1 MSSELDVSSSRSKW
15 VIWSSS
21 STRSSPSGT
30 AGWSYTKHQRI
41 INRTISLFSYI
52 STWFSVTSYEKAK
65 ILLYTRAWDN
75 CLSDTDCCVLHLYIL
90 FHFSIACSCGILRL
104 GAQWCEYLKSIFSYC
119 KHNFNHVLDSL
130 VDFSTVENVPK
141 PVKYSWGETNQ
152 SPEKLIAY
160 SV

>member
-30 AGWSYTKHQRI
+30 AGWSYTKHQKI
-41 INRTISLFSYI
+41 IDRTISLFSYI
-52 STWFSVTSYEKAK
+52 STRFSVTSYEKAK
-65 ILLYTRAWDN
+65 ILLYTRA
-75 CLSDTDCCVLHLYIL
+75 TAGVTQIAVFYISTL
-90 FHFSIACSCGILRL
+90 FHFSIACSCSILKL
-104 GAQWCEYLKSIFSYC
+104 GTQWYEYLKSIFSYC

-141 PVKYSWGETNQ
+141 PFKYSWGETNQ
-152 SPEKLIAY
+152 SAEKLIGY
-160 SV
+160 NV

>member
-41 INRTISLFSYI
+41 INRTIFLFSYI
-52 STWFSVTSYEKAK
+52 SARFTVTSSEKAK
-65 ILLYTRAWDN
+65 ILLCTRAQDN
-75 CLSDTDCCVLHLYIL
+75 CLSGTDCCVLHLYIL
-90 FHFSIACSCGILRL
+90 FHFSIACSCSILKL
-104 GAQWCEYLKSIFSYC
+104 GTQWCEYLKSIFSYC

-130 VDFSTVENVPK
+130 VNFSTVENVPK
-141 PVKYSWGETNQ
+141 PFKYSWEKTNQ
-152 SPEKLIAY
+152 STKKLIG
-160 SV
+160 